1 MEQQATNSSRQENF
15 LQLAENFLTEKHDN
29 QSGMV
34 NTSKA
39 EKEADANELSEDHK
53 TIATMVAGVLSE
65 QVKHFKAVQV
75 QTMTYAFPTPSSN
88 QTTNKPANGENIGQ
102 QPKQEQGA
110 SGTAGPQ
117 ISEAAIENVTANN
130 TKGSSYNQSRVSGS
144 VAEQLP
150 YYVNSNRKA
159 DNMSTENKTVYTVA
173 SDKTRPLSGIGAAS
187 WSVDAPSTISVQ
199 ASPLSSGVMP
209 GKPLSQ
215 NQDASY
221 VYTQEATKPEQPA
234 TNQQPQIQPI
244 TYQQQQTQPI
254 TNQQQQAQ
262 PITSQQQQAQPITSQ
277 QQQAQP
283 ITSQQQQAQPIT
295 NQQQQAQPITNQQQ
309 QAQPITN
316 QQQQAQSITN
326 QQQQAQPINNQ
337 QQQAQPITNQQQQT
351 QPITNQQQQTQ
362 PITNQQ
368 QQAQPITNQQ
378 QQAQP
383 ITNQQQ
389 QAQPITNQQQ
399 QAQPIT
405 NQQQQAQPINN
416 QQQQAQPIT
425 NQQQQAQ
432 PITNQ
437 QQQTQPI
444 TNQQQQTQP
453 ITNQQQ
459 QTQPIT
465 NQQQQTQPITNQQQ
479 QAQPITNQQ
488 QQTQP
493 ISKPGQPITYQ
504 QQQIQPITNQQ
515 QQITNQETKQASNPS
530 SEAQV
535 TTSTS
540 QPVRESSQKPQSNAY
555 SLKPNAISLSYPV
568 YNYMPSNGKAND
580 KERNTSS
587 NVTNSSSYSGQS
599 DASPQ
604 SFWPLATPA
613 TKQSSDGGTSNE
625 NRNETSKNVNGYD
638 PNTYIIT
645 TLSPLQGETDK
656 QSYRISLRPH
666 IYTPKIK
673 LYRWPP
679 VATPL
684 AETNPPSQS
693 NNSAQFEPVVAAEKE
708 MTAATTC
715 KLRFENCFFAV
726 KC

>member
-15 LQLAENFLTEKHDN
+15 LQLGENFLTEKHDN

-130 TKGSSYNQSRVSGS
+130 TKGSSYNQSRVNGS
-144 VAEQLP
+144 VAEQWP

-221 VYTQEATKPEQPA
+221 VYTQGATKPEQPA

-244 TYQQQQTQPI
+244 TNQQQQTQPI

-262 PITSQQQQAQPITSQ
+262 PITYQ

-309 QAQPITN
+309 QAQPIN
-316 QQQQAQSITN
+316 
-326 QQQQAQPINNQ
+326 
-337 QQQAQPITNQQQQT
+337 
-351 QPITNQQQQTQ
+351 
-362 PITNQQ
+362 
-368 QQAQPITNQQ
+368 
-378 QQAQP
+378 
-383 ITNQQQ
+383 
-389 QAQPITNQQQ
+389 
-399 QAQPIT
+399 
-405 NQQQQAQPINN
+405 
-416 QQQQAQPIT
+416 

-488 QQTQP
+488 QQAQPITNQQQQAQPITNQQQQAQP

-530 SEAQV
+530 SEAQA